1 MASHN
6 LIFCPNDK
14 VKRRNPLEGR
24 INFLLQSF
32 SFDGELDQLDSQVEE
47 IDNLMS
53 QLTKL
58 NEQLEPGSEDFTLH
72 KQQHYQFLVSL
83 KKIKEKIQE
92 QKDRAK
98 LDLQNATRYKD
109 GSVSI
114 EMQSIM
120 EERHSLAN
128 SNKIALDLISETEPV
143 RDSIRAD
150 NHHLQIIRDKTIPL
164 SSTFQTTLSI
174 MGIIKRQKV
183 KHTVVLGLVAGLC
196 VCFILWWWL
205 RS

>member
-128 SNKIALDLISETEPV
+128 SNKIALDFISETDDA
-143 RDSIRAD
+143 RDSIRAN
-150 NHHLQIIRDKTIPL
+150 NHQLQTIRDKTSAV
-164 SSTFQTTLSI
+164 SSTFQTALSV

>member
-83 KKIKEKIQE
+83 KKNKGK
-92 QKDRAK
+92 
-98 LDLQNATRYKD
+98 NTR
-109 GSVSI
+109 
-114 EMQSIM
+114 
-120 EERHSLAN
+120 
-128 SNKIALDLISETEPV
+128 T
-143 RDSIRAD
+143 
-150 NHHLQIIRDKTIPL
+150 
-164 SSTFQTTLSI
+164 
-174 MGIIKRQKV
+174 KRS
-183 KHTVVLGLVAGLC
+183 C
-196 VCFILWWWL
+196 
-205 RS
+205 

>member
-1 MASHN
+1 
-6 LIFCPNDK
+6 
-14 VKRRNPLEGR
+14 
-24 INFLLQSF
+24 LQSF

-128 SNKIALDLISETEPV
+128 SNKIALDFISETDDA
-143 RDSIRAD
+143 RDSIRAN
-150 NHHLQIIRDKTIPL
+150 NHQLQTIRDKTSAV
-164 SSTFQTTLSI
+164 SSTFQTALSV

-196 VCFILWWWL
+196 MCFILWWL
-205 RS
+205 RR